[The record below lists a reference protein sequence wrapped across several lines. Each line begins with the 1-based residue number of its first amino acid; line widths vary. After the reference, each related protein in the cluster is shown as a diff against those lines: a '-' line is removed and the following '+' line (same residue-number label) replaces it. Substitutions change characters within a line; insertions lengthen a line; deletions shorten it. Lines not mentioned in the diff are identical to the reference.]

1 MATLEQ
7 IIEEAKK
14 LPVEER
20 RRLRTALETL
30 ESNGDEQPAYRTRE
44 RERAWIVAHRDEY
57 LGQWVAVEDDNLV
70 AQGTNPRQVYLA
82 AREAGIEVPY
92 LVRVEKREEPYTG
105 GWL

>member
-1 MATLEQ
+1 MATVEQ
-7 IIEEAKK
+7 IIEGAKK

-20 RRLRTALETL
+20 RRLRSLETL
-30 ESNGDEQPAYRTRE
+30 ESNGGAKSDYRTRE

-57 LGQWVAVEDDNLV
+57 PGKWVAVEDDNLV

-92 LVRVEKREEPYTG
+92 LVRVEKREEPHTG